1 MEQIFRM
8 IQVQW
13 KGGKLGHDQLGTYI
27 QQRGDI
33 MELQIPKKIYAKKL
47 FFLIC
52 CFCFSLLL
60 KHLVVAIT
68 RLQVWIIFA
77 IIKEYENNYLY
88 TI

>member
-8 IQVQW
+8 IQAPW
-13 KGGKLGHDQLGTYI
+13 KGGKLGHDQIGTYI

-33 MELQIPKKIYAKKL
+33 MELQIPKKIYAKNY
-47 FFLIC
+47 FSLIC

-68 RLQVWIIFA
+68 RLQVCIVFA
-77 IIKEYENNYLY
+77 IIIE
-88 TI
+88 

>member
-8 IQVQW
+8 IQAQW

-47 FFLIC
+47 FF
-52 CFCFSLLL
+52 FDLLFL
-60 KHLVVAIT
+60 LFFIT
-68 RLQVWIIFA
+68 
-77 IIKEYENNYLY
+77 ETPCSCNN
-88 TI
+88 

>member
-8 IQVQW
+8 IHDQW

-47 FFLIC
+47 FFFLIC
-52 CFCFSLLL
+52 CF
-60 KHLVVAIT
+60 
-68 RLQVWIIFA
+68 
-77 IIKEYENNYLY
+77 
-88 TI
+88 